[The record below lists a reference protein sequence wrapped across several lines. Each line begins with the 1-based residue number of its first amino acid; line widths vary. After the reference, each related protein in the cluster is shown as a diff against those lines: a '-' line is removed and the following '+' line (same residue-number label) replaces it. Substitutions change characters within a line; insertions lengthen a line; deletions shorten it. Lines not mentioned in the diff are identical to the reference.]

1 LAATVSYAFAGIWG
15 RIKLSHIPPIIS
27 ASGMLIMSTVIMT
40 PYAVLYKAD
49 EIMSLSLN
57 MLIISIVFALLCS
70 VAAYFLYFKILE
82 GTGAGNLLLCTI
94 IIPPSAII
102 LNAIVLGE
110 LISYLEL
117 FGLLLIIFGLLIL
130 DGRVLTLLRGYESN
144 L

>member
-1 LAATVSYAFAGIWG
+1 
-15 RIKLSHIPPIIS
+15 
-27 ASGMLIMSTVIMT
+27 MT

-117 FGLLLIIFGLLIL
+117 VGLLLIIFGLLIL